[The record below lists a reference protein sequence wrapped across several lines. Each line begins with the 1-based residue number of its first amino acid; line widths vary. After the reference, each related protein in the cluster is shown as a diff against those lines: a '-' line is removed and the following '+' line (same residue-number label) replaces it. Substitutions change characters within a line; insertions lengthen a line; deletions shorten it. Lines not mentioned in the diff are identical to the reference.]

1 MLDIESMDVAQA
13 PLVCTCAQAIF
24 IHSITHTFYM
34 HYWYIYGMS
43 LCSMKSVIDRYGRA
57 KEEQQLVANPNTEL
71 KVCHYK

>member
-1 MLDIESMDVAQA
+1 M
-13 PLVCTCAQAIF
+13 CTCAQAIL

-34 HYWYIYGMS
+34 VYIRKVCGTSLIGIYGMS

-57 KEEQQLVANPNTEL
+57 KDEEQLVANPNTEL